1 MNHDPLR
8 DLWLY
13 LALNNP
19 RACLLD
25 PRHPAALVCVISA
38 ILATAAAQLMA
49 SG

>member
-1 MNHDPLR
+1 MNDPLR

-25 PRHPAALVCVISA
+25 PRHPAAVACVIA
-38 ILATAAAQLMA
+38 VMLATAAAQLMA
-49 SG
+49 AG